1 MKGGTVCVM
10 LKYDRESLD
19 KAPMDGGV
27 DVLRHFEESINF
39 EYKKW
44 WSAQKWRVGRFA
56 SCWKTI
62 HFKEK
67 FSIKRP
73 WMEGWTFYVILK
85 KLYMRFSVGSDF
97 HITLDNMK
105 FIQVNFIQSYREM
118 KFGENSQT
126 CITLW
131 KKILRPRKK
140 WNMNKFYFPKIERPG
155 FGGVDALRQF
165 AKIM

>member
-1 MKGGTVCVM
+1 MKGRIALVM
-10 LKYDRESLD
+10 LK
-19 KAPMDGGV
+19 
-27 DVLRHFEESINF
+27 N
-39 EYKKW
+39 EY
-44 WSAQKWRVGRFA
+44 
-56 SCWKTI
+56 
-62 HFKEK
+62 FKEK
-67 FSIKRP
+67 FSIKRL

-97 HITLDNMK
+97 HITFDNMK

-140 WNMNKFYFPKIERPG
+140 WNMNKFYFPKIESPG
-155 FGGVDALRQF
+155 FEGVDALRKF
-165 AKIM
+165 AKVM